1 MNKLLVLSVGLAGC
15 VAAHAGDLSASADVV
30 RSRVAGIAYENGGI
44 GREEVADMARTRTR
58 YDLHLSF
65 SQGPHDAYV
74 AGAALRV
81 VGPDGTP
88 VFQLAHAGPLTDLAL
103 PAGHYRVQARF
114 GASAREAS
122 VDVSPGHPT
131 AVALHWALDVG

>member
-1 MNKLLVLSVGLAGC
+1 MNKLFVLGLGLAGC
-15 VAAHAGDLSASADVV
+15 MAGHAADLSASADVV

-44 GREEVADMARTRTR
+44 GREEVAEMARSRGR

-74 AGAALRV
+74 AGAELRV
-81 VGPDGTP
+81 IGPAGTP

-103 PAGHYRVQARF
+103 PAGHYRVLARF
-114 GASAREAS
+114 GASERIAH

-131 AVALHWALDVG
+131 AVALHWDHDAG